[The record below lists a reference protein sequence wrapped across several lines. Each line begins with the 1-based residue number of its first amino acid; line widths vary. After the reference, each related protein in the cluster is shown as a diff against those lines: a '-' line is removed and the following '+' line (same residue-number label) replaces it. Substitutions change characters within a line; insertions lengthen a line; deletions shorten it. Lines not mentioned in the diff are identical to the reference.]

1 MTDKLHSSLPLQPI
15 VATSAI
21 VMAVQTLISRKM
33 NPLESGVVSITQID
47 AGDGAHNVIPNQALI
62 RGTIRALSDEALL
75 QLREG
80 LVHIVST
87 TASAHGCKLASSTFA
102 LDHYPVTM
110 NDGKLYPFAAK
121 VAGLISD
128 SGEHTDVDPV
138 MGAEDFAFLAQ
149 GVPSAFFFLGQGGKG
164 NENNGKEEDG
174 SSSCGK
180 CGRKVPTNLN
190 LHHPKFN
197 LDEDILARG
206 VELFVNLALRSLKD
220 LS

>member
-87 TASAHGCKLASSTFA
+87 TASAHGCKLASSTFS

-110 NDGKLYPFAAK
+110 NDDKLYPFAAK

-128 SGEHTDVDPV
+128 SGEHTNVDPV

-190 LHHPKFN
+190 LHYPKFN